1 MKQLFIIVALSSIC
15 CLACIREKV
24 DYNKPIVLGAER
36 PEIYSDRKSSGRIAR
51 YVQQIAQQYHSE
63 YVRPQESGNHTD
75 LRYMAVK
82 NKDGKYLVLSSDG
95 LTHIHADLTQ
105 MGVGGTDTWGSL
117 PLEEYMLTGTDYTFA
132 LTLSPKM

>member
-24 DYNKPIVLGAER
+24 DYSKPIVLGAER

-75 LRYMAVK
+75 L
-82 NKDGKYLVLSSDG
+82 
-95 LTHIHADLTQ
+95 TQ